1 MAQDEE
7 LATIG
12 IADPDITSSISVREL
27 GYNGLSVLSGQILEE
42 CNPELVWPR
51 CIWTYKKM
59 LHDSTI
65 ATAVNMFN
73 AALAD
78 VPWYIKAPKGYEEDL
93 AGQVRY
99 LETLR
104 HDMEHSWLAFIKQAL
119 SYVWYGY
126 APFEIVGGKRLK
138 AKGSKYNDGYF
149 RLRKLSLRT
158 QDSIS
163 GWDYKNKGRDLNGM
177 WQLVNKPQSR
187 QGNFLRPYQPAE
199 PVKSDGVKTEQF
211 IPIGK
216 LLLFRNNPLKDSPI
230 GVSPFNSIYKSFKYK
245 LAYEENMAHGVV
257 SDVHGLKTLY
267 LPIQY
272 MLEDATPED
281 AAVYEMYKKI
291 MRNIHVGQ
299 ESGIILPMV
308 RDELKGDKQFEFE
321 IVNSTGQ
328 KSYDVLQII
337 DSYKNEI
344 LTALYADFLILGQS
358 GGGSFA
364 LSESKMSVVQIVIRS
379 ILNEIKDVL
388 NHKLVPLIFK
398 ENKWDT
404 DIMPT
409 FEFGEV
415 TETTIAEFAKAF
427 QQVSATK
434 GIPKTVA
441 VINETLEKLG
451 YTYRVPEGTTQED
464 LYELL
469 DGGDSG
475 VGEGLE
481 EGNGSG
487 TGKATG
493 SSGDG
498 GTSNSQNN

>member
-1 MAQDEE
+1 MAEDEA
-7 LATIG
+7 LVPLG
-12 IADPDITSSISVREL
+12 VADPEKSSGINVREV
-27 GYNGLSVLSGQILEE
+27 GYNSLTVLSGQVLEE
-42 CNPELVWPR
+42 NDPNLIWPR

-93 AGQVRY
+93 AAEVRY
-99 LETLR
+99 LETFR

-119 SYVWYGY
+119 SFVWYGY

-138 AKGSKYNDGYF
+138 SKGSKYNDGYF
-149 RLRKLSLRT
+149 RVRKLALRA

-163 GWDYKNKGRDLNGM
+163 GWDYRNKGRDLNGM
-177 WQLVNKPQSR
+177 WQLVNRPQSKT
-187 QGNFLRPYQPAE
+187 GNGTRPYKSPE
-199 PVKSDGVKTEQF
+199 PVKSDGTKTEQF
-211 IPIGK
+211 IPLNK

-245 LAYEENMAHGVV
+245 VAYEENMAHGVAA
-257 SDVHGLKTLY
+257 DIQGLKILY
-267 LPIQY
+267 LPPQY
-272 MLEDATPED
+272 MEPDAHPKD
-281 AAVYEMYKKI
+281 VAVYEAYQRI
-291 MRNIHVGQ
+291 MRNAHVGQ
-299 ESGIILPMV
+299 ESGIILPMH
-308 RDELKGDKQFEFE
+308 RDENGEKAFEFN
-321 IVNSTGQ
+321 IINSTGQ
-328 KSYDVLQII
+328 KSYDVLKII
-337 DSYKNEI
+337 DSYKSEI

-379 ILNEIKDVL
+379 ILDEIKDVL

-398 ENKWDT
+398 ENGWDT
-404 DIMPT
+404 DVMPT

-415 TETTIAEFAKAF
+415 TETTLAEFAKAF
-427 QQVSATK
+427 QQISATK
-434 GIPKTVA
+434 GIPKTVPL
-441 VINETLEKLG
+441 INEVLEKSG
-451 YTYRVPEGTTQED
+451 FTYRLPEDTTQEELFD
-464 LYELL
+464 LI

-475 VGEGLE
+475 AGEGLE